1 MTDKHGQIAVNSFR
15 QIQSI
20 LQRPIYRPSVQLLRG
35 QWGHR
40 GHEGKEQLVTRVKW
54 ELQTA
59 DHWENG
65 IWVIYRLEWFSLSVE
80 LSTQCRQ
87 HWKAEV
93 TS

>member
-1 MTDKHGQIAVNSFR
+1 M
-15 QIQSI
+15 
-20 LQRPIYRPSVQLLRG
+20 
-35 QWGHR
+35 
-40 GHEGKEQLVTRVKW
+40 TRVKW

-59 DHWENG
+59 DHWEDG